1 LGSQEILA
9 LDAKV
14 HTGKTKKSSISV
26 RQYVVHFFFI
36 VPPQKL
42 LTFLDRRQTA
52 TSGPDED
59 G

>member
-9 LDAKV
+9 LDANV

-26 RQYVVHFFFI
+26 KQYVVHFFFI
-36 VPPQKL
+36 GPSQKL
-42 LTFLDRRQTA
+42 ITFLERRQTA